1 MRSDRRRSPAARAA
15 HALPLAFSLGLALSA
30 TGCSSP
36 QSFIVL
42 VVESAA
48 PTPIAHVAT
57 LSVVVSKGTTEM
69 KTLTF
74 PAPDPAGLTLPSVVD
89 AGAPVG
95 LGTLSVGFSGGE
107 SGDVTFAVQALDAQG
122 CDLGDGT
129 GIVTLKIGASNEG
142 IVELGPGMGCTTDGG
157 SPGTGGAD
165 GGSAFGGCD
174 LVHPQCAVAGQTCQ
188 VDCTDKVNSCLTGG
202 TVTAGG
208 VCQNAAD
215 CVPGAQCFNFANLGC
230 AIKICLPFCDGAG
243 DCTAFA
249 SGGAGPG
256 SFCRDPVSCPNATT
270 AAHTC
275 TFSCDPTAAATAS
288 RGGCPSGLACLITGT
303 LDQVDCACPETTRT
317 GTEGQTCTSAAN
329 CAPGQQC
336 NTQSGAQTCRP
347 ICRCDAAN
355 GSCTSTAN
363 DCPTAGTHCTPVST
377 ETIYGI
383 CM

>member
-1 MRSDRRRSPAARAA
+1 VRSEPCRPAASAA
-15 HALPLAFSLGLALSA
+15 RALPLAFSLCLALSA
-30 TGCSSP
+30 AGCSSP

-42 VVESAA
+42 VVESAT

-74 PAPDPAGLTLPSVVD
+74 PAPDPAGLTLPSVASD
-89 AGAPVG
+89 AGVG
-95 LGTLSVGFSGGE
+95 PGTLSVGFSGGE
-107 SGDVTFAVQALDAQG
+107 SGDITFTVRALDAQG
-122 CDLGDGT
+122 CDVGDGT
-129 GIVTLKIGASNEG
+129 AIVTLKMGASNEG
-142 IVELGPGMGCTTDGG
+142 IVELGPGTGCATDGG
-157 SPGTGGAD
+157 SPGGAD

-188 VDCTDKVNSCLTGG
+188 VDCTAKVNSCLAGG
-202 TVTAGG
+202 AVAAGG
-208 VCQNAAD
+208 VCQSAAD
-215 CVPGAQCFNFANLGC
+215 CLPGTQCFNFANLGC

-243 DCTAFA
+243 DCAAFA

-256 SFCRDPVSCPNATT
+256 SFCRDPVSCPNTTT

-275 TFSCDPTAAATAS
+275 TFNCDPTAASVAG
-288 RGGCPSGLACLITGT
+288 RGGCPTGLACLITGT

-317 GTEGQTCTSAAN
+317 GTEGQPCTSAAN

-336 NTQSGAQTCRP
+336 NIQSGTLTCRP

-355 GSCTSTAN
+355 GSCTATTN
-363 DCPTAGTHCTPVST
+363 DCPTAGTHCMPVST

-383 CM
+383 CL